1 MLYVGGKYFKI
12 AHLNVRRDK
21 KDTALI
27 LKCKRW
33 GCVTQ
38 IHIHWHILK
47 VLALVLMI
55 LARVFMVL
63 ALVLM
68 VLTALALMLLILAQS
83 YHIFIDGFWGY
94 LQSKKII
101 SYRTIYPRQE
111 YNSMWT
117 SAYSLQ
123 TQLTPPT
130 HFFPFSELSSPTPD
144 WFICFDGVL
153 DCADWDYFLQYKW
166 QII

>member
-1 MLYVGGKYFKI
+1 MQKVGG
-12 AHLNVRRDK
+12 
-21 KDTALI
+21 
-27 LKCKRW
+27 
-33 GCVTQ
+33 VTQ

-94 LQSKKII
+94 LQSKKIMSDSLSDSVNI
-101 SYRTIYPRQE
+101 LGLRDA
-111 YNSMWT
+111 
-117 SAYSLQ
+117 SASKNVFLWSVPSDFLKGCILLWKYDNVYSERVFRPEKCLV
-123 TQLTPPT
+123 
-130 HFFPFSELSSPTPD
+130 S
-144 WFICFDGVL
+144 FIFHS
-153 DCADWDYFLQYKW
+153 K
-166 QII
+166 